1 MFSNLLSQL
10 PLYLLSLPMVL
21 LALSVHE
28 TAHGY
33 AAYKLGDPTARSLGR
48 LTLNPLKHIDPIGFI
63 CMLLFHFGWAKPVPI
78 NTRYFKKPRLGMAIT
93 AAAGPISNILL
104 AVILAGLLRLEVLLA
119 DVLCS
124 EDIVTFIMGGTEISA
139 VFKIFSA
146 LAYMLYIGI
155 ILNLGLAVFNMLP
168 FPPLDGSR
176 IFYLFLPVN
185 WYFTVMKYERYI
197 MIALLVALWIFPGT
211 WLSGISNWLSGLVLN
226 IFGFWDSSVAL
237 GELNVMVYYIS
248 SALSL

>member
-1 MFSNLLSQL
+1 
-10 PLYLLSLPMVL
+10 MVL
-21 LALSVHE
+21 LALSIHE

-78 NTRYFKKPRLGMAIT
+78 NSRYFKKPRLGMAIT
-93 AAAGPISNILL
+93 AAAGPASNILFS
-104 AVILAGLLRLEVLLA
+104 VILAGLLRLEVLLA
-119 DVLCS
+119 DMLCR
-124 EDIVTFIMGGTEISA
+124 EDFIGFIVNGNPPSA

-185 WYFTVMKYERYI
+185 WYFAVMKYERYI
-197 MIALLVALWIFPGT
+197 MIALLVALWIFPNT
-211 WLSGISNWLSGLVLN
+211 WLSGISGWLSGLVLK
-226 IFGFWDSSVAL
+226 IFGFGDASAAL
-237 GELNVMVYYIS
+237 GELNIMIYYIS